1 MSCIKIKHYQSP
13 QKGTIILANLPT
25 FKLVMSHPAHLLSFG
40 FGAGLMPK
48 APGTFGTL
56 VALPLAALAMML
68 SVQQQLLL
76 IVILFLLGI
85 YVCHVTGLALGV
97 SDHGAIVWDEIVAM
111 MLVLTFTPTT
121 WFWWLA
127 AFLLFRLFDIWK
139 PFPIRQCDA
148 MVKGGLGVMLDDVL
162 AAMYAILCIR
172 VMVWMT

>member
-1 MSCIKIKHYQSP
+1 M
-13 QKGTIILANLPT
+13 TILPSLPT
-25 FKLVMSHPAHLLSFG
+25 FKLMLSHPAHLLGLG

-56 VALPLAALAMML
+56 IALPLAAVAMVL
-68 SVQQQLLL
+68 NIEQQLLL
-76 IVILFLLGI
+76 IAVLFVLGV

-111 MLVLTFTPTT
+111 MLVLVFTPAS
-121 WFWWLA
+121 WLWWLV

-148 MVKGGLGVMLDDVL
+148 MVKGGLGVMLDDLL
-162 AAMYAILCIR
+162 AAIYALVCMR
-172 VMVWMT
+172 VMVWMI